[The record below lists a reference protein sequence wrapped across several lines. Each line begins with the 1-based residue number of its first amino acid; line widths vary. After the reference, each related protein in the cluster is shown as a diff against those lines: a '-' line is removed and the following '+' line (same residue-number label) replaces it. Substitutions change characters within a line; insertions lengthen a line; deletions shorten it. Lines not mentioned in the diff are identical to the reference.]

1 MEQSPLAHYVERVV
15 KLNLAKGFTWCLT
28 QHLCRGLTIPSY
40 ITDFPRILHL
50 LKIMTFEI
58 IFLGFF
64 VVIQTGLI
72 LQTASRRITKFLTE
86 NCK

>member
-15 KLNLAKGFTWCLT
+15 KLNLANGFTWCLT